1 VPAARSAAG
10 TLSGVARAAT
20 AKAPR
25 RRRRRPEEAE
35 REILAAA
42 EELLRERPSHEVTVM
57 AVMERT
63 TLSRKSFYVYFR
75 DRHELIARLVAPL
88 RAELDA
94 RFEEARAAYENP
106 RDRARASFLEVARV
120 YMEHGALL
128 RALRESSG
136 RDEEAQRVWR
146 EFTDP
151 PTAEVAA
158 LIRAETKAGRSQ
170 SLNPEATARALIT
183 MNLGCFFEQLIG
195 KPSADPRPLVET
207 LVEIWD
213 RTIYGGPAGAA
224 PRDE

>member
-1 VPAARSAAG
+1 MTTPGPLSPPAAGRLG
-10 TLSGVARAAT
+10 GVARVAT
-20 AKAPR
+20 ADRPR

-42 EELLRERPSHEVTVM
+42 EALLRERPSHEVTVM

-88 RAELDA
+88 RVELDA
-94 RFEEARAAYENP
+94 RIAEARAAHEAP
-106 RDRARASFLEVARV
+106 GDLARAMFLEVARV
-120 YMEHGALL
+120 YIEHGALL

-136 RDEEAQRVWR
+136 HDEDAERVWR

-151 PTAEVAA
+151 PIADAA
-158 LIRAETKAGRSQ
+158 AFIRAETKAGRSQ
-170 SLNPEATARALIT
+170 GLDANATARALIT

-195 KPSADPRPLVET
+195 NPAANPTPLVET
-207 LVEIWD
+207 LVEIWT
-213 RTIYGGPAGAA
+213 RTLYGSP
-224 PRDE
+224 

>member
-1 VPAARSAAG
+1 
-10 TLSGVARAAT
+10 VARETGADG
-20 AKAPR
+20 PR

-42 EELLRERPSHEVTVM
+42 EALLRERPSHEVTVM

-75 DRHELIARLVAPL
+75 DRHEMIARLVAPL

-94 RFEEARAAYENP
+94 RKAEARAAHDTF
-106 RDRARASFLEVARV
+106 RDQNRAAFLEIARV
-120 YMEHGALL
+120 YIEHGALL

-136 RDEEAQRVWR
+136 RDEEAERVWR

-151 PTAEVAA
+151 PIAEAAA
-158 LIRAETKAGRSQ
+158 LIRAETKAGRSEG
-170 SLNPEATARALIT
+170 LDPDATARALIT

-195 KPSADPRPLVET
+195 KPSADPKPLVDR
-207 LVEIWD
+207 LVEIWA
-213 RTIYGGPAGAA
+213 RTIYGSA
-224 PRDE
+224 